1 MLFAKAAVAKKHKF
15 LKSRSSCPPAGV
27 NEGKNSCVSCRQSF
41 HVCVDAERETQHTDP
56 AAAPPPRKCQIPE
69 TPPAAVLTWG
79 EEWRCKKKS
88 QSAPVFSLTGFSYL
102 KRGREGN
109 EEEEDTSQS
118 IRFPEKSYEA
128 PKADP
133 GNSKTLIF
141 FLALF
146 WCNNPPLF
154 PFPPCRLGVISP
166 SLSPPFFSARRN
178 ASLMIVFPPCLSLPP
193 FFD

>member
-1 MLFAKAAVAKKHKF
+1 M
-15 LKSRSSCPPAGV
+15 
-27 NEGKNSCVSCRQSF
+27 
-41 HVCVDAERETQHTDP
+41 CVDAERETEHTDP
-56 AAAPPPRKCQIPE
+56 AAASLPPWKCQIPE
-69 TPPAAVLTWG
+69 TPAAVLTWG

-109 EEEEDTSQS
+109 EEEEEEDTSQS

-141 FLALF
+141 FPRPF
-146 WCNNPPLF
+146 WCNNPPPSSLFLLVGWELF
-154 PFPPCRLGVISP
+154 PPP
-166 SLSPPFFSARRN
+166 SLHPFSQPAEMR
-178 ASLMIVFPPCLSLPP
+178 V
-193 FFD
+193 